1 MPDEAI
7 KRRIREAKKR
17 AIQQLID
24 TDYDIIPSTNQNICV
39 VATRNTET
47 RYIRIVVDEI
57 KAEDIELIK
66 KIRSPQTCSKEIWCS
81 PFKGQKF
88 KILTIN

>member
-7 KRRIREAKKR
+7 KRRIREAKRR
-17 AIQQLID
+17 AIQRLEEA
-24 TDYDIIPSTNQNICV
+24 DYDIIPSTNQSVCI

-47 RYIRIVVDEI
+47 RYIRVVIDEI
-57 KAEDIELIK
+57 KTEDIELIR

-81 PFKGQKF
+81 SFKGQKF